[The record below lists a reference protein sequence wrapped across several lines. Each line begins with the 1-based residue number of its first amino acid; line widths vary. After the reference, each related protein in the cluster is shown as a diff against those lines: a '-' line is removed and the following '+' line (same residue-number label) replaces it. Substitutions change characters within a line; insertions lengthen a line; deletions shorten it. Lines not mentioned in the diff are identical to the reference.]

1 MSTGVTLHRARIAI
15 LAAPRLKIIVPF
27 AGPSGKII
35 NHAPERKPDYMPS
48 DNRTPLTA
56 SNDNVEHGKY
66 DNPANA
72 DRNRRGAIAPADVW
86 PYHRYV
92 ESRTPLLE
100 SSQTRHTRSCM
111 PVARQARAAEAGT
124 LRAGAHAS
132 KTTTNWC
139 ARS

>member
-1 MSTGVTLHRARIAI
+1 MISCFTSSSTDPMTYFL
-15 LAAPRLKIIVPF
+15 LSKI
-27 AGPSGKII
+27 
-35 NHAPERKPDYMPS
+35 
-48 DNRTPLTA
+48 TPLTA

-92 ESRTPLLE
+92 ESRRPLLE
-100 SSQTRHTRSCM
+100 SSQTRHTRPCM

-132 KTTTNWC
+132 K
-139 ARS
+139 

>member
-35 NHAPERKPDYMPS
+35 NHAAERKPDYMPS

-72 DRNRRGAIAPADVW
+72 DRNRRPIAFADVW
-86 PYHRYV
+86 PYHRYI
-92 ESRTPLLE
+92 ESRRPLLE
-100 SSQTRHTRSCM
+100 SS
-111 PVARQARAAEAGT
+111 
-124 LRAGAHAS
+124 
-132 KTTTNWC
+132 
-139 ARS
+139 

>member
-66 DNPANA
+66 DNPTNA
-72 DRNRRGAIAPADVW
+72 
-86 PYHRYV
+86 
-92 ESRTPLLE
+92 
-100 SSQTRHTRSCM
+100 
-111 PVARQARAAEAGT
+111 
-124 LRAGAHAS
+124 
-132 KTTTNWC
+132 TTTD
-139 ARS
+139 AAL